1 MVSRGGAEGC
11 RIVFVYCVCRA
22 TAGEDEDES
31 SVVGRER
38 FNLLINIGQEELLFA
53 RRESKLLNANYI
65 A

>member
-1 MVSRGGAEGC
+1 MVVPRGAVLCLSIACAELQQGQ
-11 RIVFVYCVCRA
+11 
-22 TAGEDEDES
+22 EDES
-31 SVVGRER
+31 SVEGRER

>member
-1 MVSRGGAEGC
+1 MVVQRGAVLCLSIACAELQ
-11 RIVFVYCVCRA
+11 
-22 TAGEDEDES
+22 GEEDES